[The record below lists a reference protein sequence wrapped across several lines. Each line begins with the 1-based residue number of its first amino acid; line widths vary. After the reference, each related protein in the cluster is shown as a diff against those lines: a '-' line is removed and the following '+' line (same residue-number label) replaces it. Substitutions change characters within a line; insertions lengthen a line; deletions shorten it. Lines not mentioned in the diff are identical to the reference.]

1 MGKQES
7 YLGNAGNAGNGC
19 KKIQGNAGNG
29 CGNAKIIER
38 FQGITA

>member
-7 YLGNAGNAGNGC
+7 YLGNAGNGR
-19 KKIQGNAGNG
+19 KKIQGNQGNG
-29 CGNAKIIER
+29 RGNAKIIER

>member
-1 MGKQES
+1 MGKQEP
-7 YLGNAGNAGNGC
+7 YLGNAGNGC
-19 KKIQGNAGNG
+19 KKTQGNQGNG

>member
-7 YLGNAGNAGNGC
+7 YLGNAGNGC
-19 KKIQGNAGNG
+19 KKIQGNQGNQGNG
-29 CGNAKIIER
+29 RGNAKIIER

>member
-7 YLGNAGNAGNGC
+7 YLGNTGNGC
-19 KKIQGNAGNG
+19 EKTQGNQGNG
-29 CGNAKIIER
+29 CGNAKILER

>member
-7 YLGNAGNAGNGC
+7 YLGNAGNGC
-19 KKIQGNAGNG
+19 KKIQGNQGNG
-29 CGNAKIIER
+29 CGNAKIIEC

>member
-7 YLGNAGNAGNGC
+7 YLGNAGNGR
-19 KKIQGNAGNG
+19 KKIQGNQGNG
-29 CGNAKIIER
+29 HGNAKIIER